1 LADYRFFHPIEVRW
15 ADVDSRRHVNNARYF
30 TYMEQARAR
39 YFEHLGVWDGKD
51 LDQWGSVLAETS
63 CTFVEPI
70 FFGQTIR
77 VGVRTT
83 RIGNKSM
90 EMRYSLQD
98 EASGRELARGVSI
111 QVSYDYDLGRAV
123 RVPDRWREAIS
134 AFEDLDEGGPP
145 PA

>member
-1 LADYRFFHPIEVRW
+1 
-15 ADVDSRRHVNNARYF
+15 
-30 TYMEQARAR
+30 MEQARAR

-63 CTFVEPI
+63 CTFIEPI